1 MRENFMGSNFE
12 WWLCRWVLYCHEWV
26 SLEYQVLAFYRAD
39 TSIRPMRRQQQWIE
53 HVRGL
58 ALKPTEPS
66 WQWSHLPSAGD
77 LAVTDEEYAYPGEK
91 QQRDVELSSPLE
103 GEYAYPSK
111 VRRVEDDK
119 DVVVDVEFTYSGK
132 KQL

>member
-1 MRENFMGSNFE
+1 MKFSLIFSVSAVASIVVAVPVELFCLAGS
-12 WWLCRWVLYCHEWV
+12 
-26 SLEYQVLAFYRAD
+26 
-39 TSIRPMRRQQQWIE
+39 
-53 HVRGL
+53 
-58 ALKPTEPS
+58 KP
-66 WQWSHLPSAGD
+66 GD

-91 QQRDVELSSPLE
+91 QQRDVEPSSPLE